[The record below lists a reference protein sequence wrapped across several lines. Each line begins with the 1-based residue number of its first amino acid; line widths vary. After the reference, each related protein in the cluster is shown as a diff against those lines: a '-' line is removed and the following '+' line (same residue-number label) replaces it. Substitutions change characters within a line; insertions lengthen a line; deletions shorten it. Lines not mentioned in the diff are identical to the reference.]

1 MYLPNYSDAIAE
13 KLGEINDLVRME
25 QYLDFTINRTFRCSL
40 ICHDDVPIN
49 REIGPDGM
57 INFYLKQIV
66 VSEKTEKDEDLTKSA
81 IESIFYLDY
90 NQTNTVTTTDNVLK
104 AMLYS
109 FQGAGGFI
117 SYDSLLALV
126 VSKLPKQG
134 SNNLKINLEGA
145 LLNLFMRGTLKLSTD
160 PINVNTSSISLP
172 KAWSYAVNQCK
183 LSDESIVTN
192 LYHQTVS
199 LSLFETYMIRYI
211 DGTRSKE
218 QVIEKML
225 EHVNK
230 GDLEANY
237 GGKKLTSDEKIKNIL
252 SLAYL
257 DAIDKFRD
265 NGLLV

>member
-1 MYLPNYSDAIAE
+1 M
-13 KLGEINDLVRME
+13 
-25 QYLDFTINRTFRCSL
+25 
-40 ICHDDVPIN
+40 
-49 REIGPDGM
+49 
-57 INFYLKQIV
+57 
-66 VSEKTEKDEDLTKSA
+66 
-81 IESIFYLDY
+81 DY

-117 SYDSLLALV
+117 SFDSLLALV
-126 VSKLPKQG
+126 VSKLPKQE

-160 PINVNTSSISLP
+160 PINVNTFSTALP
-172 KAWSYAVNQCK
+172 KAWSYAMNQCK

-225 EHVNK
+225 EHVK
-230 GDLEANY
+230 QGDLEANY
-237 GGKKLTSDEKIKNIL
+237 GGKKLTSDEKIRNIL

-265 NGLLV
+265 NALLV